1 MKALPFLCSV
11 SLKLYI
17 FFNTYLI
24 CDNYSVH
31 KVVKQLENYL
41 EEIFMSKLL
50 RELTDKEI
58 QTSLS
63 NGGSTCSMYK
73 ALSVFVNIVVVFLF
87 STYQK
92 AEPPYGRLA
101 SLSNRGRITFS
112 PIG

>member
-73 ALSVFVNIVVVFLF
+73 APLPDILLHVQLVHIFMVQVAVP
-87 STYQK
+87 Q
-92 AEPPYGRLA
+92 
-101 SLSNRGRITFS
+101 
-112 PIG
+112 

>member
-50 RELTDKEI
+50 RELTCYINYIKKIEWLTI
-58 QTSLS
+58 LS
-63 NGGSTCSMYK
+63 YI
-73 ALSVFVNIVVVFLF
+73 F
-87 STYQK
+87 
-92 AEPPYGRLA
+92 
-101 SLSNRGRITFS
+101 
-112 PIG
+112 